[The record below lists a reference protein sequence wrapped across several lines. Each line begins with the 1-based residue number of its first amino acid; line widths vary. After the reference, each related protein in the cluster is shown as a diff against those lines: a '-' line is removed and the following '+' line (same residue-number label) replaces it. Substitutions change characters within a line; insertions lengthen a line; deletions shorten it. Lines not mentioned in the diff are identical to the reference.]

1 MFFLIHPLEF
11 VLCPEPSS
19 SSIDQPIHLSVHF
32 VHVQIHLKTVSS
44 QKLIVVMWYRCR
56 HIGMICLMYLK
67 ILLYNL
73 GPTIRREIIAEVNI
87 ADLSFMVLIDENLLW
102 TGESK

>member
-1 MFFLIHPLEF
+1 
-11 VLCPEPSS
+11 
-19 SSIDQPIHLSVHF
+19 
-32 VHVQIHLKTVSS
+32 
-44 QKLIVVMWYRCR
+44 
-56 HIGMICLMYLK
+56 MYLK